1 MSARPATAALAAAL
15 LSVVLL
21 SVAALPLA
29 AEDVVGTITY
39 VEGSVQIQRD
49 EELLDAKRVKEGLA
63 LQNFDLLITGADGR
77 VELELASPR
86 CPSATGKV
94 APRTRF
100 SLEIGRMGAKRQ
112 VTVGLTLGSVSMKC
126 AKLSSSQSVRVQTD
140 TALMGVRGTTFTVT
154 AAVSGD
160 LLIDCDEG
168 EVECRDEDGT
178 TVSAVPGEVV
188 EKLFEGRF
196 ARLPV
201 AVSSLEQFRRGWNAE
216 RISALKA
223 NAGKAIAAF
232 AVRYKSL
239 LAQFDRDFETLLK
252 ARRTIEKWQ
261 AEDRAGRIGGAME
274 VAKEMKEVIGALF
287 RLRRTLFLFERVY
300 FRLLELKGYHDE
312 GLGRGTIRYGLA
324 SETTTQ
330 FFERLERDRR
340 GLEAKMAK
348 VRLVARLYA
357 KRNEG
362 RLPTG
367 GFGEDEEDEEWF
379 FGD

>member
-1 MSARPATAALAAAL
+1 MNVHPASMFTVAAVLLCAAAFPLAAAD
-15 LSVVLL
+15 
-21 SVAALPLA
+21 A
-29 AEDVVGTITY
+29 VGTITY
-39 VEGSVQIQRD
+39 VEGSVQIERD
-49 EELLDAKRVKEGLA
+49 EELLDAKRVKEGTS

-77 VELELASPR
+77 VELELASPMA
-86 CPSATGKV
+86 PAATVKV

-100 SLEIGRMGAKRQ
+100 SLEVGRMGAKRQ

-126 AKLSSSQSVRVQTD
+126 AKLSGEQSVRVQTD

-168 EVECRDEDGT
+168 EVACTDEDGA

-188 EKLFEGRF
+188 ERLFAGRL

-201 AVSSLEQFRRGWNAE
+201 AVSNLEQFRRGWNAE

-223 NAGKAIAAF
+223 NAATAIAGF
-232 AVRYKSL
+232 AVRYRSL

-261 AEDRAGRIGGAME
+261 AEDRSGRIGGAVE
-274 VAKEMKEVIGALF
+274 VAKEKKEVIGALF

-300 FRLLELKGYHDE
+300 YRLLELKGYHDE

-340 GLEAKMAK
+340 GLEARMAK

-357 KRNEG
+357 ARNEG
-362 RLPTG
+362 RLPSG
-367 GFGEDEEDEEWF
+367 GFGEDEQDEDSF